1 MSVISVDTE
10 LLQLKASNV
19 KTTVDRIST
28 DVQAMKQGLDELQAT
43 WRGSAATNF
52 HSLVL
57 EWSLTQSKVES
68 SLASINVALATAASN
83 YAEVEQGN
91 TQRFAY

>member
-19 KTTVDRIST
+19 KTTVERISA
-28 DVQAMKQGLDELQAT
+28 DVQAMKMGLEELQAT
-43 WRGSAATNF
+43 WRGSAASNF
-52 HSLVL
+52 HALVL
-57 EWSLTQSKVES
+57 EWALTQSKVEA
-68 SLASINVALATAASN
+68 SLASINVALASAATS

>member
-19 KTTVDRIST
+19 KTTADRISA
-28 DVQAMKQGLDELQAT
+28 DVQAMKMGLEELQAT
-43 WRGSAATNF
+43 WRGSAASNF
-52 HSLVL
+52 HALVL
-57 EWSLTQSKVES
+57 EWALTQGKVEA
-68 SLASINVALATAASN
+68 SLASINVALASAATS